1 MLIEARKCL
10 TLLHC
15 VLHSHASVLNWWQS
29 VCALNFDRNS
39 TLQVQ
44 WNANGG
50 VPAICL
56 LSGFVHGMKIVS
68 DNRLHAADLKR
79 RGAHCH
85 ICKFGDRATFENMR
99 RPP

>member
-1 MLIEARKCL
+1 VFIQARKCL

-15 VLHSHASVLNWWQS
+15 VCVRHSHASVLNWWQS
-29 VCALNFDRNS
+29 VCALDINRNS

-68 DNRLHAADLKR
+68 DK
-79 RGAHCH
+79 
-85 ICKFGDRATFENMR
+85 
-99 RPP
+99 